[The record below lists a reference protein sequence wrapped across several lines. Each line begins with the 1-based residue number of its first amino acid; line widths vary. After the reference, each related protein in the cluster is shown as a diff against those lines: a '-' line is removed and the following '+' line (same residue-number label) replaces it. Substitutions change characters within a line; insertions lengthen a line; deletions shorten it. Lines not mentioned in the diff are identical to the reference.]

1 MAYNQQN
8 CHAASQA
15 IQRAMA
21 RLHDDKIL
29 HTAMEIITK
38 CDGLVHYRVRWL
50 VLRSATGYLVPKWD
64 GLLLQSKTS
73 FSLYKVRWPVIA
85 KRDSYVT
92 IKFEALV
99 QIGRLKPDIQTILQ
113 SWPNG
118 FRRHFL
124 FEVF

>member
-50 VLRSATGYLVPKWD
+50 VLRSATGYLVPK
-64 GLLLQSKTS
+64 
-73 FSLYKVRWPVIA
+73 
-85 KRDSYVT
+85 
-92 IKFEALV
+92 
-99 QIGRLKPDIQTILQ
+99 
-113 SWPNG
+113 
-118 FRRHFL
+118 
-124 FEVF
+124 